1 MRIVNLME
9 DTKGVNGCIYEHG
22 LSFYVETKKHKIL
35 VDTGASDAILENAK
49 VLGIDL
55 TQVDTVVISHG
66 HYDHTGG
73 LIAFTK
79 INPDARIYM
88 RDNAGE
94 AYYSIKEQKEK
105 YIGINQDI
113 LKLPQLVLVE
123 KDMQI
128 DEDLFLFTNITGR
141 RFWAKGNLLLKR
153 KVNDV
158 LEQDEFDHEQCLVV
172 TDGEKKVLFS
182 GCAHN
187 GILNILEKYRECY
200 QEYPHMV
207 VSGFHMIQQEYSEE
221 DMENIRQ
228 TARELAQLECIFYSG
243 HCTGQIAMD
252 VMKEV
257 MQEQLQ
263 QIHSGVEIK

>member
-1 MRIVNLME
+1 ME

-128 DEDLFLFTNITGR
+128 DEELFLFTNITGR